1 MPRVDVLPPLR
12 HNHGASLAATVATA
26 LWLACA
32 GLVPAAAQGL
42 DGRVLTV
49 QGEVRIDGAPARA
62 GQMLGASKAT
72 SIVTGADGRVQLRLA
87 DGTVLALPASSEAQL
102 SATEARQLT
111 LARGGLSLNAA
122 ADRVWRVSLPA
133 NLTDSRGDG
142 QREGSARSI
151 RTNGYLRLHDC
162 AAGCTEPPGLYGRIA
177 QGEAVLEYAGGRSV
191 LRSRSFRWPAAAVR
205 PQVLPSA
212 PLMLDDTR
220 NQADASRVRL
230 EVAQTLKTGME
241 AFRDGNDALA
251 VRSLEAVRVMA
262 PGETLVPYYLGLI
275 ALKREDNAAALTY
288 LQQYTRE
295 DPEGAAA
302 RDVPKTLTLL
312 SSTQLQQEV
321 ASAVA
326 REQEVVASPP
336 EPGSIAVQAF
346 VNQGNESYRAMAKGL
361 AAMIIADL
369 SKVPGLKVLEREKV
383 QLLVNEAKLGD
394 SGLADKASAV
404 RSGRLMRAEKVVVG
418 NFEVQ

>member
-1 MPRVDVLPPLR
+1 MQTHSPVLPVLGLALLLA
-12 HNHGASLAATVATA
+12 GAVQ
-26 LWLACA
+26 
-32 GLVPAAAQGL
+32 AQGQGPGQGSGQGP
-42 DGRVLTV
+42 DQGPGQVSHVLQT
-49 QGEVRIDGAPARA
+49 QGEVQIDGQSATQ
-62 GQMLGASKAT
+62 GQTVKGGTLR
-72 SIVTGADGRVQLRLA
+72 TGSNGRLQLRLA
-87 DGTVLALPASSEAQL
+87 DGTLLAVPPLSEIKLQRDATRVLALVS
-102 SATEARQLT
+102 
-111 LARGGLSLNAA
+111 GGLRLSPPPGGAA
-122 ADRVWRVSLPA
+122 PWRVEMI
-133 NLTDSRGDG
+133 N
-142 QREGSARSI
+142 RSI
-151 RTNGYLRLHDC
+151 RTNGFLQLQDC
-162 AAGCTEPPGLYGRIA
+162 AAGCTLPQGLYGRTA
-177 QGEAVLEYAGGRSV
+177 LGEAVLEYQGGRSV
-191 LRSRSFRWPAAAVR
+191 LRSRSFLWLDAASR
-205 PQVLPSA
+205 PQVLTA
-212 PLMLDDTR
+212 PPALLDDSSNQSAATR
-220 NQADASRVRL
+220 ARA

-251 VRSLEAVRVMA
+251 VQSLEAVRLVA

-275 ALKREDNAAALTY
+275 ALKREDNASALAL

-302 RDVPKTLTLL
+302 REVAKTLTLL
-312 SSTQLQQEV
+312 SSTQLQLEV
-321 ASAVA
+321 ANAVA
-326 REQEVVASPP
+326 REKETVASPP

-394 SGLADKASAV
+394 SGLADKESAV

>member
-1 MPRVDVLPPLR
+1 MHPQCLQKAV
-12 HNHGASLAATVATA
+12 SLAVAASASA
-26 LWLACA
+26 LWLLA
-32 GLVPAAAQGL
+32 GAAAAQVPE
-42 DGRVLTV
+42 GRVVQL
-49 QGEVRIDGAPARA
+49 QGEVRIDGVAARPGQAVSA
-62 GQMLGASKAT
+62 GSVL
-72 SIVTGADGRVQLRLA
+72 TGADGRVQLRLA
-87 DGTVLALPASSEAQL
+87 DGTVIALPPASEITLAD
-102 SATEARQLT
+102 APARRLT
-111 LARGGLSLNAA
+111 LARGGLRLNASA
-122 ADRVWRVSLPA
+122 GTPWQVDLP
-133 NLTDSRGDG
+133 S
-142 QREGSARSI
+142 RSI
-151 RTNGYLRLHDC
+151 RTNGFLKLQEC
-162 AAGCTEPPGLYGRIA
+162 AAGCALPTGFYGRISS
-177 QGEAVLEYAGGRSV
+177 GEAVLEYQGSRSV
-191 LRSRSFRWPAAAVR
+191 LRNRSFRWPDATTR
-205 PQVLPSA
+205 PEVLTSQPA
-212 PLMLDDTR
+212 LLNDTQ
-220 NQADASRVRL
+220 NLADATRARA
-230 EVAQTLKTGME
+230 EVGALLKTGME
-241 AFRDGNDALA
+241 AFRDGNDAAA
-251 VRSLEAVRVMA
+251 VQSLEAVRRIA
-262 PGETLVPYYLGLI
+262 PGETLVSYYLGLI
-275 ALKREDNAAALTY
+275 ALKREDNASALAL

-312 SSTQLQQEV
+312 SSTQLRQEV
-321 ASAVA
+321 ATAVA

>member
-1 MPRVDVLPPLR
+1 MPCSNPMSVR
-12 HNHGASLAATVATA
+12 SWATTA
-26 LWLACA
+26 A
-32 GLVPAAAQGL
+32 GLALCLLGGSALAQAAEGRVVHLQGDVRIGGVAAQPGQP
-42 DGRVLTV
+42 V
-49 QGEVRIDGAPARA
+49 GEGSVI
-62 GQMLGASKAT
+62 
-72 SIVTGADGRVQLRLA
+72 TGVDGRVQLRLA
-87 DGTVLALPASSEAQL
+87 DGTFIALPPASEIKLA
-102 SATEARQLT
+102 SAASRRLE
-111 LARGGLSLNAA
+111 LARGGLRLNA
-122 ADRVWRVSLPA
+122 
-133 NLTDSRGDG
+133 
-142 QREGSARSI
+142 SAQQPWQVDMPKRSI
-151 RTNGYLRLHDC
+151 RTSGFLKLQDC
-162 AAGCTEPPGLYGRIA
+162 AVGCEGAPALYGRIA
-177 QGEAVLEYAGGRSV
+177 NGEAVLEYQGGRSV
-191 LRSRSFRWPAAAVR
+191 LRSRSFRWVDANTRPEVLTGQPA
-205 PQVLPSA
+205 L
-212 PLMLDDTR
+212 LDDTS
-220 NQADASRVRL
+220 NQAAATRART
-230 EVAQTLKTGME
+230 EVAQLLKTGIE
-241 AFRDGNDALA
+241 AFGAGDDAAATQALET
-251 VRSLEAVRVMA
+251 VRRIA

-275 ALKREDNAAALTY
+275 ALKREDNAAALAL

-302 RDVPKTLTLL
+302 REVPKTLTLL

-326 REQEVVASPP
+326 REKEVVASPA

-394 SGLADKASAV
+394 SGLADRASAV